1 MTRLN
6 DDRISYISH
15 NIFEGLS
22 KNKLV
27 DPSRRGEIINIL
39 KDSFMEFDGLND
51 AIEEYVKKRIRS
63 MAKEIPENGQEWKI
77 LYSKNLDQELKK
89 KGLK

>member
-15 NIFEGLS
+15 NIFDRLS

-39 KDSFMEFDGLND
+39 KDSFMEFDRLND
-51 AIEEYVKKRIRS
+51 AIEEDVKKRIRS
-63 MAKEIPENGQEWKI
+63 MAKEIPENSQEWKI
-77 LYSKNLDQELKK
+77 LYAKNLDQELKK